1 MKIKNMAY
9 WKAKNKISPLKLD
22 LKNVVVVD
30 SEYAKKQKKEEEEKR
45 KKEQEKKKKEQE
57 KINKQIEGTYVKNE
71 EDIKETKKRFNS
83 KRK

>member
-22 LKNVVVVD
+22 LENVVIVD
-30 SEYAKKQKKEEEEKR
+30 SKGLIRDAEKQKKEEE
-45 KKEQEKKKKEQE
+45 EKKKKEQE
-57 KINKQIEGTYVKNE
+57 KINKQIEGTYVKNK
-71 EDIKETKKRFNS
+71 EDIKERKKRFNS